1 MSGKEFCIILTTTD
15 NVETAEKISESLLKE
30 KLVACVQIDSVRSFY
45 NWGTSLE
52 KSEEFRLQIKALSKD
67 YADIEKTI
75 INLHDYDIPQIIML
89 DIAGGSEAYLKWVAD
104 SCKK

>member
-15 NVETAEKISESLLKE
+15 NVQTADKITESLLKQ

-45 NWGTSLE
+45 NWGASLE
-52 KSEEFRLQIKALSKD
+52 RSDEYRLQIKALYKN

-75 INLHDYDIPQIIML
+75 VDLHNYDIPQIIML
-89 DIAGGSEAYLKWVAD
+89 DIAGGSKAYLKWVLD
-104 SCKK
+104 SCPR